1 MAQTVVGIFDDPKA
15 AQEAAGRLNAY
26 GFNDSDV
33 DITNKDNWQQGNQGT
48 GRSEVNDNQSDD
60 SFGERVSR
68 FFKNLFDDDQEVE
81 HYSGLATTGTVV
93 SVYAVSHEEAVR
105 AAEILD
111 EFGAI
116 DVNERAA
123 GAAALGTPG
132 SDSPT
137 SSSKDSGRSIPV
149 IEEDV
154 HVGKREVETG
164 GMRLRSRIIERPVEQ
179 NLRLRTEH
187 VSVDRT
193 PADRPATESDMN
205 AFREGEIEVRE
216 RAEVPVVD
224 KKARVVEEIH
234 VRKDTEEHNEVVR
247 DTARK
252 SDVKV
257 EEMNQQSKVKGDSSK
272 DTTPD
277 R

>member
-15 AQEAAGRLNAY
+15 AQDAAGRLHAS
-26 GFNDSDV
+26 GFSESDV
-33 DITNKDNWQQGNQGT
+33 DITNKANWQQDS
-48 GRSEVNDNQSDD
+48 GRKGAPDSSDD
-60 SFGERVSR
+60 FGDRVGR
-68 FFKNLFDDDQEVE
+68 FFKNLFDDDQEVKQ
-81 HYSGLATTGTVV
+81 YSTLANSGTVV
-93 SVYAVSHEEAVR
+93 SVYASSHDEAVR

-111 EFGAI
+111 QFGAI

-123 GAAALGTPG
+123 GTAAPG
-132 SDSPT
+132 SKKHASPT
-137 SSSKDSGRSIPV
+137 NAGRDSDRSIPV

-154 HVGKREVETG
+154 RVGKREVETGG
-164 GMRLRSRIIERPVEQ
+164 GMRLRSRIIERPVQE

-187 VSVDRT
+187 VSVDRK
-193 PADRPATESDMN
+193 PANRPATESDMK

-216 RAEVPVVD
+216 KAEVPVVD
-224 KKARVVEEIH
+224 KTARVVEEVH
-234 VRKDTEEHNEVVR
+234 VNKNAQERNEVVR

-257 EEMNQQSKVKGDSSK
+257 EQVNQQSKDRHDSSRDNK
-272 DTTPD
+272 PG

>member
-15 AQEAAGRLNAY
+15 AQDAASRLNAY
-26 GFNDSDV
+26 GFNESDV
-33 DITNKDNWQQGNQGT
+33 DITNKENWQQSS
-48 GRSEVNDNQSDD
+48 GRGEVADDKSDD

-68 FFKNLFDDDQEVE
+68 FFKNLFDNDQEAE
-81 HYSGLATTGTVV
+81 HYSGLASSGTVV
-93 SVYAVSHEEAVR
+93 SVYATSREEAIR
-105 AAEILD
+105 ASEILD

-123 GAAALGTPG
+123 GAASMGAERLH
-132 SDSPT
+132 SPT
-137 SSSKDSGRSIPV
+137 NASDDSTRSLPV
-149 IEEDV
+149 IEEEV
-154 HVGKREVETG
+154 NVGKRDVETG
-164 GMRLRSRIIERPVEQ
+164 GMRLRSRIIERPIEKS
-179 NLRLRTEH
+179 LRLRTEH

-193 PADRPATESDMN
+193 PANRPATPSDMD

-224 KKARVVEEIH
+224 KTARVVEEVH
-234 VRKDTEEHNEVVR
+234 VRKNTEERDEVVR

-257 EEMNQQSKVKGDSSK
+257 EQVNHQEKTKGDPSFTK
-272 DTTPD
+272 DD
-277 R
+277 DI